1 MNNLIFLSERLFDW
15 VLILSLVTTGVVGL
29 GIAVLQFLRFKN
41 REEVSLNF
49 VVLEILVPRGNEVKI
64 DVAEQMFAS
73 LHSIKKG
80 GWKQKFKAQQ
90 HLSFE
95 IVGKKEEIRFY
106 VSCHSFKPP
115 KANDPILI
123 PFYSFIFHPP

>member
-1 MNNLIFLSERLFDW
+1 MNNLVLLSERLFDW

-29 GIAVLQFLRFKN
+29 GIMILRFLRFKN

-49 VVLEILVPRGNEVKI
+49 VLLEILVPRGNEVKI
-64 DVAEQMFAS
+64 DVAEQMFAA
-73 LHSIKKG
+73 LYSIKRG

-106 VSCHSFKPP
+106 VSCHRDNMELVEKRVLLKS
-115 KANDPILI
+115 
-123 PFYSFIFHPP
+123 IF